1 MKYNTSDTIVALA
14 TPMGAG
20 ALAVVRLSGAEALH
34 ISNRCLSKPI
44 SNEPRRVHFRHFLNS
59 QNELLD
65 QVVVTF
71 FKGPASYTGE
81 DVVEISAHN
90 NPIIV
95 KGIIEQAIRQG
106 ARLAEPGEF
115 TYRAYLNGKMDLT
128 QAEAVAEVIA
138 ARTRQ
143 SLQHSL
149 RHLSGVLRDRIMEI
163 KEEVMQYLSLLEINL
178 DFSDEEIEVLPYSD
192 LDQRLQV
199 TMERLQGLIQ
209 TYAYGKLLE
218 EGIRILFVGKPNVGK
233 SSLLNRL
240 VGEDRAIVSDIPG
253 TTRDYIEAQAQ
264 LDGLLIRA
272 VDTAGI
278 RTTTDKVESLGIERT
293 LQQVQQADVV
303 VAVFEAPTTPDREDF
318 LLKDLL
324 ARWNADHKHI
334 VVLFNKMDLGKHP
347 QWQSFF
353 QDLPFPRVFLSAATG
368 QGMDAFRQALL
379 DVFSEERAFEN
390 EDVVVTSERHREALH
405 RALEALQRAREGIAA
420 GFSDEFIAADIRAAL
435 SALGDIVGETT
446 PQDILNHIF
455 ANFCIGK

>member
-20 ALAVVRLSGAEALH
+20 ALAVVRLSGADAL
-34 ISNRCLSKPI
+34 SVTNRCLSKPI
-44 SNEPRRVHFRHFLNS
+44 SNEPRRVHFRHFLNT
-59 QNELLD
+59 QKELLD
-65 QVVVTF
+65 QVVVTY

-90 NPIIV
+90 NPLIV
-95 KGIIEQAIRQG
+95 KGIIEHAIRQG

-143 SLQHSL
+143 SLWHSL
-149 RHLSGVLRDRIMEI
+149 RHLSGALRDRILEI
-163 KEEVMQYLSLLEINL
+163 KEEVIQYLSLLEINL
-178 DFSDEEIEVLPYSD
+178 DFSDEEIDVLPYSE
-192 LDQRLQV
+192 LDQRLQ
-199 TMERLQGLIQ
+199 TTIAQLQSLIH

-240 VGEDRAIVSDIPG
+240 VGEDRAIVSDVPG

-264 LDGLLIRA
+264 LDGVLIRA

-278 RTTTDKVESLGIERT
+278 RTTTDEVESLGIQRT
-293 LQQVQQADVV
+293 LQQVDQADVV
-303 VAVFEAPTTPDREDF
+303 AAVFEAPTAPGAEDDM
-318 LLKDLL
+318 LRDLL
-324 ARWNADHKHI
+324 TRWQADRKHI
-334 VVLFNKMDLGKHP
+334 VVLLNKIDAGKHSE
-347 QWQSFF
+347 WSAYWEGV
-353 QDLPFPRVFLSAATG
+353 PFPRIWISAKTG
-368 QGMDAFRQALL
+368 QGMAEFRQALL
-379 DVFSEERAFEN
+379 DVFSEERAYEN
-390 EDVVVTSERHREALH
+390 EDVVVTSERHRDALT
-405 RALEALQRAREGIAA
+405 RALEALQNARRGIAG
-420 GFSDEFIAADIRAAL
+420 GFSDEFVAADIRSAL
-435 SALGDIVGETT
+435 SALGEIVGETT